1 MTIDVGPPW
10 QRDDPRVALLHS
22 YTHVATNFRR
32 QPAYLNHAVLA
43 GLPRGISVKDGPGS
57 AGIHDLAKNPALDE
71 EMVNLIQFQRA
82 YEASA
87 RYISTVD
94 QVMQTLINM

>member
-1 MTIDVGPPW
+1 MSNGTQTLEEYYASTMTIIGIQSQQA
-10 QRDDPRVALLHS
+10 QRNEENNGLLTS
-22 YTHVATNFRR
+22 QLESFRE
-32 QPAYLNHAVLA
+32 
-43 GLPRGISVKDGPGS
+43 SVSGVS
-57 AGIHDLAKNPALDE
+57 MDE

-82 YEASA
+82 YEAAA

>member
-1 MTIDVGPPW
+1 MTFVGIQSQQA
-10 QRDDPRVALLHS
+10 QRNEENNGLLVSQLETFRES
-22 YTHVATNFRR
+22 YSGV
-32 QPAYLNHAVLA
+32 
-43 GLPRGISVKDGPGS
+43 S
-57 AGIHDLAKNPALDE
+57 LDE